1 MNFDEYKWN
10 WDAQST
16 QQSEYTYDDNQL
28 QRLGPYSEIS
38 NLSKDLGTCIG
49 QGCCSNGTTI
59 DTTQNMCIK

>member
-49 QGCCSNGTTI
+49 Q
-59 DTTQNMCIK
+59 